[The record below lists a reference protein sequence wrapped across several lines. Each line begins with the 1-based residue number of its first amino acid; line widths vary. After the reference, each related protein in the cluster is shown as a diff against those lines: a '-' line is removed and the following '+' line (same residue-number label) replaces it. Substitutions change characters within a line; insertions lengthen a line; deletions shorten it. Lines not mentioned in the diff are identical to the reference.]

1 LGIQYGHNLMKHSS
15 IFLISMLVSSEPH
28 HNRELWLVWLSMTFV
43 SVLATS
49 KFNVL
54 DTFNVVDF
62 FLT

>member
-49 KFNVL
+49 KS
-54 DTFNVVDF
+54 
-62 FLT
+62 